1 VIAFIKGK
9 IVYVEHDHLI
19 IENNG
24 IGYKVFTSVNTL
36 SELSGTDEAQLFTE
50 MIVREDSMTLV
61 GFATPNELKVFHLLT
76 SVSGVGTK
84 VGIGILSSISPG
96 QLVSII
102 MNGDVT
108 ALTKAQGVGKKT
120 ASRIVLELKDK
131 IEKTLDDQEVVMS
144 RMGPAEDPNEKNDA
158 LEALI
163 TLGYSSTEIQGVF
176 RKIDLKDKT
185 TEEIIKVSLR
195 ELMLL

>member
-1 VIAFIKGK
+1 
-9 IVYVEHDHLI
+9 
-19 IENNG
+19 
-24 IGYKVFTSVNTL
+24 
-36 SELSGTDEAQLFTE
+36 
-50 MIVREDSMTLV
+50 
-61 GFATPNELKVFHLLT
+61 LLT